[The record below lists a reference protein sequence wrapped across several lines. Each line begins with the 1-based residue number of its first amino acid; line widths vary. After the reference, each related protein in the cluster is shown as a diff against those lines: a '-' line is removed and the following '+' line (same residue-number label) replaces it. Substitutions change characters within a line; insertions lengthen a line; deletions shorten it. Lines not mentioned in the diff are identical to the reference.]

1 MKLVK
6 VTAWP
11 VPDPDVGYGVETDKF
26 FDGWLA
32 GEPER
37 AYEIVDG
44 EKVLLNIHYE
54 AYWKSG
60 LLAAKGTW
68 IEGLKQG
75 FWQHYNENGTIACR
89 GFKIDNRWV
98 GRWQFYDENG
108 QLEHTTSREII
119 LESMDS

>member
-11 VPDPDVGYGVETDKF
+11 VPDPDGGYHMEGEDCI
-26 FDGWLA
+26 DGWLE

-60 LLAAKGTW
+60 FLAAKGTW

-75 FWQHYNENGTIACR
+75 FWQHYNENGTIMLR
-89 GFKIDNRWV
+89 GYRIDNRIV
-98 GRWQFYDENG
+98 GRLQIYDENG
-108 QLEHTTSREII
+108 QLERITDRHII
-119 LESMDS
+119 LESL